1 MTANIHIHSTIFN
14 PQYYLL
20 QIWSYNLTYNPQYYL
35 LQNLKTFFINLDNL
49 TAIKRDDITF
59 RELGKKLRE
68 RKERI
73 EDTCIRMTN
82 GLRRIYD
89 SFKITLS
96 STIKIGIY
104 YPLFSYFITRSSKEP
119 MPRIYVLNLRFEKSG
134 KIEEKKKK
142 EKENLARV
150 LSRWKINE
158 RARAA

>member
-1 MTANIHIHSTIFN
+1 M
-14 PQYYLL
+14 
-20 QIWSYNLTYNPQYYL
+20 
-35 LQNLKTFFINLDNL
+35 DNL

-68 RKERI
+68 IKERI

-119 MPRIYVLNLRFEKSG
+119 IPRIYVLNLRFEKSG
-134 KIEEKKKK
+134 KIEEKKKRK
-142 EKENLARV
+142 K
-150 LSRWKINE
+150 KIWRECYRGGKSMN
-158 RARAA
+158 ARAQRRQIGAIMRRLQQRKWVHERKTKAHPRVRSPATLAPARTTRLE